1 MKITEKK
8 LRNIIQSVIRE
19 NTTCNENNALVMN
32 VLDLLK
38 KDPAYQEAKPPA
50 LDSEYDTGAIT
61 TESAGEYLS
70 KGMRLT
76 GNALTATG
84 SALLVAGL
92 ISYIALKTGIQI
104 VDPDHINSLAAILD
118 APEGKEHLVAL
129 AVSAFGS
136 TGMLGGTAL
145 ADLAKSADFQ
155 DS

>member
-19 NTTCNENNALVMN
+19 NTTCNENNTLVMN
-32 VLDLLK
+32 VLAFLK
-38 KDPAYQEAKPPA
+38 KDPTYQEAKP
-50 LDSEYDTGAIT
+50 LGTESIT
-61 TESAGEYLS
+61 TESADESLI

-92 ISYIALKTGIQI
+92 LSYIALKTGIQI
-104 VDPDHINSLAAILD
+104 GDPDHINSLAAILD

>member
-1 MKITEKK
+1 MKITERD

-19 NTTCNENNALVMN
+19 NTTCNENNTLVMN

-38 KDPAYQEAKPPA
+38 KDPAYQEAKPSA

-61 TESAGEYLS
+61 TESVGEYMS

-104 VDPDHINSLAAILD
+104 VDPDHINSLAAILNT
-118 APEGKEHLVAL
+118 PEGKEHLAAL

-136 TGMLGGTAL
+136 TGMFAGQSITGLTDG
-145 ADLAKSADFQ
+145 ADLKK
-155 DS
+155 